1 MSADET
7 ESITLLRNRL
17 ARISELID
25 DFENS
30 WMNVSNSNT
39 SIIISIVQTYPYLKN
54 CGYSERN
61 LILIFYQSLIREL
74 ADFCTS

>member
-25 DFENS
+25 DLES
-30 WMNVSNSNT
+30 
-39 SIIISIVQTYPYLKN
+39 LK
-54 CGYSERN
+54 GRILLLESQRLEIQEHMKN
-61 LILIFYQSLIREL
+61 LKV
-74 ADFCTS
+74 

>member
-25 DFENS
+25 DFENL
-30 WMNVSNSNT
+30 WMNVSNSDT
-39 SIIISIVQTYPYLKN
+39 SVRKMRTMLEEIKK
-54 CGYSERN
+54 
-61 LILIFYQSLIREL
+61 ILEE
-74 ADFCTS
+74 

>member
-30 WMNVSNSNT
+30 WMNVSNSDT
-39 SIIISIVQTYPYLKN
+39 SVRKMRTMLEDIKK
-54 CGYSERN
+54 
-61 LILIFYQSLIREL
+61 ILEE
-74 ADFCTS
+74 

>member
-7 ESITLLRNRL
+7 EIIILLRNRL

-30 WMNVSNSNT
+30 WMNVSNSDT
-39 SIIISIVQTYPYLKN
+39 SVRKMRTMLEEIKK
-54 CGYSERN
+54 
-61 LILIFYQSLIREL
+61 ILEE
-74 ADFCTS
+74 D